1 VAVTALFDAVI
12 RVSGDDAGAMSFRV
26 DLVDRYHDGP
36 DVPRL
41 IGSSPTFTDLDDAV
55 GWARG
60 AIESFQRGT

>member
-1 VAVTALFDAVI
+1 MAITPLFDTII
-12 RVSGDDAGAMSFRV
+12 RAFGDGAGAMTFRV

-41 IGSSPTFTDLDDAV
+41 IGSSPVFTDLDDAV

-60 AIESFQRGT
+60 AIESFQQGT